1 MLHFFMEYPWLA
13 AVALTMLVP
22 IVAIAIAVPMEN
34 WRKVR
39 EAELDASLKH
49 AMLERGMSAEDIA
62 IVMNARSKPYKKQS
76 CSSTGVAQNCNG
88 RFHAREH
95 QTAL

>member
-1 MLHFFMEYPWLA
+1 MLQLFMEYPWLA

-22 IVAIAIAVPMEN
+22 IVAIAIAVPMDN

-62 IVMNARSKPYKKQS
+62 MVMNARSRPSRKRD
-76 CSSTGVAQNCNG
+76 CSFANSAQNING
-88 RFHAREH
+88 RFQGKEH
-95 QTAL
+95 PTVL

>member
-1 MLHFFMEYPWLA
+1 MLQIFMEYPWLA

-22 IVAIAIAVPMEN
+22 VVAIVIAVPMDN

-62 IVMNARSKPYKKQS
+62 IVMNARSRPYKKHD
-76 CSSTGVAQNCNG
+76 CSSASFVQNRNG
-88 RFHAREH
+88 RFEGKEH
-95 QTAL
+95 HTVL